1 MYLILSILLGLC
13 LGGIF
18 YAFISRNES
27 KSRAAPKFLI
37 SAVLMG
43 MSAAAMGFC
52 INTCEAF
59 VSAMIIITLF
69 ILGFESI
76 SDIHCMRTSTI
87 PIYLTCA
94 IIIIINTV
102 YKIENKCYW
111 QLMTVYELTILFGIC
126 CYCLS
131 ILVNEKIGYG
141 DFDIYFLIFLT
152 KPAFAVILMASAI
165 VVFVKDS
172 LFAGRKALKTNDID
186 AADGQLILSRV
197 CAKKVP
203 FVPFLLVGYIIS
215 VIIGG
220 VL

>member
-13 LGGIF
+13 LGSIF
-18 YAFISRNES
+18 YAFVSKNES

-37 SAVLMG
+37 SAALMG
-43 MSAAAMGFC
+43 MSAAAMYFC
-52 INTCEAF
+52 IYTSEAF

-76 SDIHCMRTSTI
+76 NDIHCMSTRTV

-94 IIIIINTV
+94 IIIIINTA

-111 QLMTVYELTILFGIC
+111 QLLTIYELTILFGIC

-131 ILVNEKIGYG
+131 ILTNEKIGYG

-152 KPAFAVILMASAI
+152 EPVFAVILMASAI

-172 LFAGRKALKTNDID
+172 LFTGRKALKTNYIIS
-186 AADGQLILSRV
+186 ADGQLMLPRGFT
-197 CAKKVP
+197 KKVP
-203 FVPFLLVGYIIS
+203 FVPFLLVGYIMY